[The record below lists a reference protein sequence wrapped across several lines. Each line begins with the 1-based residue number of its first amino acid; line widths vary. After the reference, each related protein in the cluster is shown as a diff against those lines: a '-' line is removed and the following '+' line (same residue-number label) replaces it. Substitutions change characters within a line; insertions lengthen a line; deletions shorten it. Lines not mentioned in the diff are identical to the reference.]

1 MGMFIQIKI
10 DKDECQASS
19 NECREC
25 INICPV
31 DVFQFKEGQIVTI
44 PDNEDECT
52 LCYICEGRCPAKAVK
67 VVKLY

>member
-10 DKDECQASS
+10 NTNECQASS

-31 DVFQFKEGQIVTI
+31 DVFQFKQGKIITI

-52 LCYICEGRCPAKAVK
+52 LCSICEERCPPKAIK